1 MFVFRNH
8 TVERF
13 FPKGYS
19 FSGYDDISFIPQD
32 VEGYVWFY
40 QVPVKNDRKLL
51 AEEVESYSGKV
62 EYLLGRM
69 DPSKVFVALTL
80 VPVFEPVVSESD
92 FQLAAAIAGFNGA
105 LYRLAQEH
113 ANLKVIDFHDFT
125 SRYSA
130 TELMDWKYYFI
141 SQMGLN
147 PRLSGDFIHWWGKK
161 MDSVALKRK
170 KCIVLDLDNTLWGG
184 VLGEDGM
191 DGIKI
196 GGDYPGKA
204 FAFFQEA
211 LLELEK
217 SGVILAVCSKNN
229 EADVLEAWERVP
241 SMVLRK
247 EHFAACRINWQD
259 KAGNIREM
267 ARELNIGLDS
277 MVFLDDNPS
286 ERELVS
292 QFLPEV
298 AVPAFP
304 EHPYELPHFFQSLVD
319 NFFQVYSVT
328 DEDRNKTTQ
337 YQANAAR
344 AEAQKQFADY
354 ASFLRSLQIQ
364 VTVSEADDVTIPR
377 IAQMTQKTNQFNL
390 TTRRYQDSDIRQFLQ
405 DGWRIWSISVS
416 DRFGDSGITG
426 CALVHRN
433 DVDSFL
439 LSCRVLGK
447 GIESVFLKTVL
458 SILKKEG
465 CQAVTAHYVPT
476 QKNAQVADFYEKCG
490 FSCVG
495 KSEEGKDYVLELAQ
509 ADLTVADYYQITI
522 K

>member
-8 TVERF
+8 TIERF

-19 FSGYDDISFIPQD
+19 FSGYDDLSYIPQEA
-32 VEGYVWFY
+32 EGYVWFY

-51 AEEVESYSGKV
+51 SEEVESYSGKV
-62 EYLLGRM
+62 EYLLERVA
-69 DPSKVFVALTL
+69 PSKVFIALTL
-80 VPVFEPVVSESD
+80 VPVFGPTVTESD
-92 FQLAAAIAGFNGA
+92 FRLATAISGFN
-105 LYRLAQEH
+105 LTLHRLAQEH
-113 ANLKVIDFHDFT
+113 ANMKVIDFREFT

-130 TELMDWKYYFI
+130 ADLVDWKYYFI

-147 PRLSGDFIHWWGKK
+147 PRLSNDFIHWWGKK

-184 VLGEDGM
+184 VLGEDGLE
-191 DGIKI
+191 GIKI

-204 FAFFQEA
+204 FGFFQEA

-247 EHFAACRINWQD
+247 EHFSARRINWHD
-259 KAGNIREM
+259 KAGNIREI

-298 AVPAFP
+298 AVPDFP
-304 EHPYELPHFFQSLVD
+304 AQPYELPVFFQSLVE
-319 NFFQVYSVT
+319 NYFQVYSVT

-344 AEAQKQFADY
+344 ADAQKHFSDF
-354 ASFLRSLQIQ
+354 ASFLRSLQIR
-364 VTVSEADDVTIPR
+364 VTVAEADDVTIPR
-377 IAQMTQKTNQFNL
+377 IAQLTQKTNQFNL

-405 DGWRIWSISVS
+405 DGWRIWSVSVS

-426 CALVHRN
+426 CALVHGN

-447 GIESVFLKTVL
+447 GIESIFLKTVL

-495 KSEEGKDYVLELAQ
+495 KSEDDKDYVLELAQ
-509 ADLTVADYYQITI
+509 ADLAVADYYQITI

>member
-13 FPKGYS
+13 FPKGYT

-32 VEGYVWFY
+32 AEGYVWFY

-51 AEEVESYSGKV
+51 AEEVDSYSGKV
-62 EYLLGRM
+62 EYLLGQI
-69 DPSKVFVALTL
+69 DPSKAFVALTL

-92 FQLAAAIAGFNGA
+92 FQLAAAIAGFNLA

-113 ANLKVIDFHDFT
+113 ANLKVIDFRDFT

-130 TELMDWKYYFI
+130 AELMDWKFYFI

-184 VLGEDGM
+184 VLGEDGL

-217 SGVILAVCSKNN
+217 SGVILTVCSKNN

-241 SMVLRK
+241 SMILRK

-259 KAGNIREM
+259 KAANIREM
-267 ARELNIGLDS
+267 AQELNIGLDS

-304 EHPYELPHFFQSLVD
+304 EHPYELPLFFQSLVE
-319 NFFQVYSVT
+319 NYFQVYSVT
-328 DEDRNKTTQ
+328 EEDRKKTTQ

-344 AEAQKQFADY
+344 AEAQKQFTDY

-364 VTVSEADDVTIPR
+364 VTVSEADEVTIPR

-405 DGWRIWSISVS
+405 DGWRIWSVSVS

-426 CALVHRN
+426 CALVHGT
-433 DVDSFL
+433 DIDSFL
-439 LSCRVLGK
+439 LSCRILGK
-447 GIESVFLKTVL
+447 GIESVFLKSVL
-458 SILKKEG
+458 SVLKKDG

-476 QKNAQVADFYEKCG
+476 RKNAQVAEFYEKCG

-495 KSEEGKDYVLELAQ
+495 ESASGKDYALELAE
-509 ADLTVADYYQITI
+509 ADLAIEDYYQVTVR
-522 K
+522 

>member
-1 MFVFRNH
+1 M
-8 TVERF
+8 
-13 FPKGYS
+13 
-19 FSGYDDISFIPQD
+19 
-32 VEGYVWFY
+32 
-40 QVPVKNDRKLL
+40 
-51 AEEVESYSGKV
+51 
-62 EYLLGRM
+62 
-69 DPSKVFVALTL
+69 
-80 VPVFEPVVSESD
+80 
-92 FQLAAAIAGFNGA
+92 
-105 LYRLAQEH
+105 
-113 ANLKVIDFHDFT
+113 
-125 SRYSA
+125 
-130 TELMDWKYYFI
+130 
-141 SQMGLN
+141 
-147 PRLSGDFIHWWGKK
+147 
-161 MDSVALKRK
+161 
-170 KCIVLDLDNTLWGG
+170 DNTLWGG
-184 VLGEDGM
+184 VLGEDGL

-217 SGVILAVCSKNN
+217 SGVILTVCSKNN

-241 SMVLRK
+241 SMILRK

-259 KAGNIREM
+259 KAGNIREI
-267 ARELNIGLDS
+267 AQELNIGLDS

-298 AVPAFP
+298 AVPDFP
-304 EHPYELPHFFQSLVD
+304 VQPYELPRFFHSLVE
-319 NFFQVYSVT
+319 NYFQVYSVT
-328 DEDRNKTTQ
+328 EEDRNKTTQ

-344 AEAQKQFADY
+344 AEAQKQFSDY

-364 VTVSEADDVTIPR
+364 VTVSEADDVAVPR
-377 IAQMTQKTNQFNL
+377 IAQ
-390 TTRRYQDSDIRQFLQ
+390 TTKRYQDSDIRQFLQ
-405 DGWRIWSISVS
+405 DGWRIWSVSVS

-426 CALVHRN
+426 CALVHGN
-433 DVDSFL
+433 DIDSFL

-458 SILKKEG
+458 SLLKKDG

-495 KSEEGKDYVLELAQ
+495 KSEDGKDYVLELAQ
-509 ADLTVADYYQITI
+509 ADLAVADYYQITI

>member
-13 FPKGYS
+13 FPKGYT

-32 VEGYVWFY
+32 AEGYVWFY

-62 EYLLGRM
+62 EYLLGQI
-69 DPSKVFVALTL
+69 DPSKAFVALTL

-92 FQLAAAIAGFNGA
+92 FQLAAAIAGFNLA

-113 ANLKVIDFHDFT
+113 ANLKVIDFRDFT

-130 TELMDWKYYFI
+130 AELMDWKFYFI

-184 VLGEDGM
+184 VLGEDGL

-217 SGVILAVCSKNN
+217 SGIILTVCSKNN

-241 SMVLRK
+241 SMILRK

-259 KAGNIREM
+259 KAANIREI
-267 ARELNIGLDS
+267 AHELNIGLDS

-304 EHPYELPHFFQSLVD
+304 EHPYELPLFFQSLVE
-319 NFFQVYSVT
+319 NYFQVYSVT
-328 DEDRNKTTQ
+328 EEDRNKTTQ

-344 AEAQKQFADY
+344 AEAQKQFTDY

-364 VTVSEADDVTIPR
+364 VTVSEADEVTIPR

-405 DGWRIWSISVS
+405 DGWRIWSVSVS

-426 CALVHRN
+426 CALVHGT
-433 DVDSFL
+433 DIDSFL

-458 SILKKEG
+458 SLLKKDG

-476 QKNAQVADFYEKCG
+476 QKNAQVAEFYEKCG
-490 FSCVG
+490 FSCVDE
-495 KSEEGKDYVLELAQ
+495 SASGKDYALELAK
-509 ADLTVADYYQITI
+509 ADLAIEDYYQVTVR
-522 K
+522 